1 MADEHTPIDTP
12 DPGRVP
18 DDAGAQDTAA
28 SRPSQRDHSDAE
40 GDAPSD
46 TDAGSEATAGSS
58 SGSSAEDSAASAER
72 AEQAE
77 QATQTGQA
85 ESQQEPELSEPA
97 PDVGASRPPQRTA
110 KVAAIVI
117 GAVLAVAAAAVGAAW
132 AVVAIADNDNDD
144 DYAGHEQLGY
154 DNGAADRE
162 SGRFERFERDR
173 RERLEPERQER
184 WERREQ
190 SQRDP
195 RERREQAE
203 RDRKGQIER
212 DDSFEPDKT
221 YGTERCKPILS
232 LGTGEDALTVVICN
246 LPRAEL
252 PESDHGGGSGDFDYF
267 EFKRGPGV
275 LPFLGRKGLPWLD
288 GDGWPFGGD
297 GPFGRGEVPFGGG
310 WLFERDGEGLSPDD
324 SGGFWFG
331 SEDGEAG
338 EEGFCLDDDGEV
350 FCLNGGEELSDEQRE
365 QLEELMESFRQF
377 GLDDFLEDFLG
388 ESGLE
393 SWFDGASS
401 GETDS

>member
-12 DPGRVP
+12 DPGRVS
-18 DDAGAQDTAA
+18 DDVGAQDTAA
-28 SRPSQRDHSDAE
+28 SR
-40 GDAPSD
+40 
-46 TDAGSEATAGSS
+46 
-58 SGSSAEDSAASAER
+58 
-72 AEQAE
+72 
-77 QATQTGQA
+77 
-85 ESQQEPELSEPA
+85 
-97 PDVGASRPPQRTA
+97 DVGASRPPQRTA

-154 DNGAADRE
+154 ENGAADRE

-195 RERREQAE
+195 LERWKRWERWERREQAE
-203 RDRKGQIER
+203 RGRKGQIER
-212 DDSFEPDKT
+212 DESFEPDKT

-275 LPFLGRKGLPWLD
+275 LPFLGPKGLPWLD

-297 GPFGRGEVPFGGG
+297 GPFGRGEVPFGGDGPFGRGEVPFGGDGPFGRGEVPFGGDGPFGRDLPFERGPFGGG

>member
-1 MADEHTPIDTP
+1 MIR
-12 DPGRVP
+12 GS
-18 DDAGAQDTAA
+18 GG
-28 SRPSQRDHSDAE
+28 SGGSSLQRD
-40 GDAPSD
+40 P
-46 TDAGSEATAGSS
+46 
-58 SGSSAEDSAASAER
+58 R
-72 AEQAE
+72 
-77 QATQTGQA
+77 
-85 ESQQEPELSEPA
+85 
-97 PDVGASRPPQRTA
+97 
-110 KVAAIVI
+110 
-117 GAVLAVAAAAVGAAW
+117 
-132 AVVAIADNDNDD
+132 
-144 DYAGHEQLGY
+144 
-154 DNGAADRE
+154 
-162 SGRFERFERDR
+162 
-173 RERLEPERQER
+173 ER

-190 SQRDP
+190 
-195 RERREQAE
+195 AE
-203 RDRKGQIER
+203 RGRKGQIER
-212 DDSFEPDKT
+212 DESFEPDKT

-275 LPFLGRKGLPWLD
+275 LPFLGPKGLPWLD
-288 GDGWPFGGD
+288 GDGWPFGGDGPFGRGEVPFGGD

-377 GLDDFLEDFLG
+377 GLDGFLEDFLG

>member
-1 MADEHTPIDTP
+1 M
-12 DPGRVP
+12 
-18 DDAGAQDTAA
+18 
-28 SRPSQRDHSDAE
+28 
-40 GDAPSD
+40 
-46 TDAGSEATAGSS
+46 
-58 SGSSAEDSAASAER
+58 
-72 AEQAE
+72 
-77 QATQTGQA
+77 
-85 ESQQEPELSEPA
+85 
-97 PDVGASRPPQRTA
+97 
-110 KVAAIVI
+110 AAIVI

-132 AVVAIADNDNDD
+132 AVVAIADNDD

-195 RERREQAE
+195 LERWERRERREQSQRDPRERREQAE
-203 RDRKGQIER
+203 RGRKGQIER
-212 DDSFEPDKT
+212 DESFEPDKT

-275 LPFLGRKGLPWLD
+275 LPFLGPKGLPWLD

-297 GPFGRGEVPFGGG
+297 GPFGRGEVPFGGDGPFGRGEVPFGGDGPFGRDLPFERWPFGGG